1 MADIHTTLSNAAGT
15 APDAGRLEQE
25 LATAWPFLTVQ
36 HRELILELVHQ
47 FAAVDKILQEA
58 LEEAEAIKAYDA
70 AKAAQ
75 DEVIPFE
82 QALKEI
88 GYSRE

>member
-1 MADIHTTLSNAAGT
+1 MADIQTTSGHVAGT
-15 APDAGRLEQE
+15 SADAERLERE
-25 LATAWPFLTVQ
+25 LAAAWPFLTVQ
-36 HRELILELVHQ
+36 HREMILELVHQ
-47 FAAVDKILQEA
+47 FAAVDKTLQEA

-82 QALKEI
+82 QALQEI

>member
-1 MADIHTTLSNAAGT
+1 MADIQITSSNVAET
-15 APDAGRLEQE
+15 SPDADQLERE
-25 LATAWPFLTVQ
+25 LATVWPFLTIQ
-36 HRELILELVHQ
+36 HREMILELVHQ
-47 FAAVDKILQEA
+47 FAAVDKTLQEA

-75 DEVIPFE
+75 DEAIPFE

>member
-1 MADIHTTLSNAAGT
+1 MADIHTAFSNVAGT
-15 APDAGRLEQE
+15 VSDAGRLERE

-47 FAAVDKILQEA
+47 FAAVDKTLQEA